1 MSDERDQ
8 RLAPAKLAEQVK
20 RDDYLAVLGTPA
32 GRRLLARILR
42 RCAVAA
48 PVFSS
53 DPLVMAHAEG
63 RRSIGIELGDEIRAH
78 ADDHWRQVRDE
89 MDKG

>member
-1 MSDERDQ
+1 M
-8 RLAPAKLAEQVK
+8 ATAKQAEQVM
-20 RDDYLAVLGTPA
+20 RDDYLAVLGTTA

-48 PVFSS
+48 PVFAS

-63 RRSIGIELGDEIRAH
+63 RRSIGIELVGEIRTCCATSPE
-78 ADDHWRQVRDE
+78 HWRQLRDE
-89 MDKG
+89 LDKE